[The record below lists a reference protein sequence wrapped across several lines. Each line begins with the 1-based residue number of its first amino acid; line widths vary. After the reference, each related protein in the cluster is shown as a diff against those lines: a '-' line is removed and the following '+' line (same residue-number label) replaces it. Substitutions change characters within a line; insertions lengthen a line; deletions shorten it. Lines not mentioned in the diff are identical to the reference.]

1 MRAMKAILLFLLTC
15 AVALLLWVNWTS
27 IENKIA
33 PEIQTQTQQ
42 ETTDDDDVLTEN
54 EEKGEND
61 ASEKKNN
68 KSSC

>member
-1 MRAMKAILLFLLTC
+1 MKAMQAILLFLLTC

-27 IENKIA
+27 IENKIT

-42 ETTDDDDVLTEN
+42 ETTNDDDDVLTEN

-61 ASEKKNN
+61 ASEKENN
-68 KSSC
+68 S